1 MGDSADMFDNIAI
14 FDVEADSLT
23 PTKIHVLSVKDS
35 KGSRSTTSYDNMR
48 KFFSKA
54 KILVGHNII
63 RYDIP
68 AVERLLDIKVN
79 ALLVDTL
86 ALSWYLYPER
96 RLHGLEAWG
105 EEFGVP
111 KPEINDWEN
120 QTIEEYTHRCQED
133 VKINTILWEKMW
145 SYLTRIYDD
154 EETIWSFIRYLS
166 EKMDCAREQERSR
179 WKLDV
184 DRCREELEKLQAVQA
199 ETVAKLVSAMPK
211 VPKYVTKSRPAK
223 PFKKDGTYS
232 ATGANWFALVRR
244 TYPDL
249 EDVEN
254 WIGEI
259 DVWHHDEEGNPNS
272 SIQVKDWLYSF
283 GWKPET
289 FKYDRNKETGDIREI
304 PQINL
309 EHGAGIC
316 HSVSKL
322 YDTNPDFRLLE
333 GLGVL
338 QHRIGLL
345 SGFLRDVS
353 EDGYL
358 QAQINGLT
366 NTLRFKHKTIVN
378 LPKVGKAYGDII
390 RGVLIAPEGMELC
403 GSDMASLEDRL
414 KQHYIYPYDPDY
426 VNEMNRSDY
435 DPHLSL
441 ALLAGAISYEAMQA
455 YINGIDKSIKPIRDI
470 FKNGNY
476 ACQYG
481 AGPPRLALTSDI
493 SLAEAKKV
501 HKAYW
506 DKNWAIKAV
515 AKDQRW
521 RTIDGQMWLQNP
533 INKFWYSLRFEK
545 DIFST
550 LVQGSASY
558 VFDLW
563 VKYIREV
570 RPQLTFQFHD
580 ELGLTI
586 KKGNRDKC
594 TKMIMDAIERVNN
607 ELKLNR
613 ELGCDIQYGDRY
625 SEIH

>member
-1 MGDSADMFDNIAI
+1 MDGLTI
-14 FDVEADSLT
+14 FDIEANGLDDADRIWCLAI
-23 PTKIHVLSVKDS
+23 KNKQGS
-35 KGSRSTTSYDNMR
+35 KYTSSYDNMR

-54 KILVGHNII
+54 KVLVGHNII

-68 AVERLLDIKVN
+68 TLERILEIRID

-86 ALSWYLYPER
+86 ALSWYLYPNR
-96 RLHGLEAWG
+96 IKHGLEEWG

-111 KPEINDWEN
+111 KPEIDNWHDL
-120 QTIEEYTHRCQED
+120 TIEEYIHRCEED

-145 SYLTRIYDD
+145 RDLKSIYED
-154 EETIWSFIRYLS
+154 EESIWNFIRYLS
-166 EKMDCAREQERSR
+166 DKMDCAREQERSK
-179 WKLDV
+179 WKLDI
-184 DRCREELEKLQAVQA
+184 DRCRTELETLQTIQT
-199 ETVAKLVSAMPK
+199 ETLAKLASAMPK
-211 VPKYVTKSRPAK
+211 VKKYVTKSRPAK

-232 ATGANWFALVRR
+232 ATGANWFALVRQ
-244 TYPDL
+244 TYPKL
-249 EDVEN
+249 TEESVIEFN
-254 WIGEI
+254 GEI
-259 DVWHHDEEGNPNS
+259 DVFHHEDEGNPKS
-272 SIQVKDWLYSF
+272 PIQIKDWLYSL

-289 FKYDRNKETGDIREI
+289 FKYDRDKETGDIRKI

-316 HSVSKL
+316 PSVSRL
-322 YDTNPDFRLLE
+322 YSIEPNLVHLE
-333 GLGVL
+333 GLGVVN
-338 QHRIGLL
+338 HRIGLL
-345 SGFLRDVS
+345 SGFLESADG
-353 EDGYL
+353 EGYL
-358 QAQINGLT
+358 KAQIAGLT

-378 LPKVGKAYGDII
+378 LPKVGKPYGDII
-390 RGVLIAPEGMELC
+390 RGVLIAPEGYELC
-403 GSDMASLEDRL
+403 GSDMSSLEDRL

-455 YINGIDKSIKPIRDI
+455 YINGTDKSIKPIRDI

-493 SLAEAKKV
+493 SLAEAEKV

-515 AKDQRW
+515 AKDQRI
-521 RTIDGQMWLQNP
+521 RNVNGQMWLQNP
-533 INKFWYSLRFEK
+533 INKFWYSLRYEK

-563 VKYIREV
+563 VSYIREV
-570 RPQLTFQFHD
+570 RSQLTFQFHD

-594 TKMIMDAIERVNN
+594 TKMIMDAIQRVND

-613 ELGCDIQYGDRY
+613 ELGCEIQYGGRY

>member
-1 MGDSADMFDNIAI
+1 MHEVNI
-14 FDVEADSLT
+14 FDVEADGLT
-23 PTKIHVLSVKDS
+23 PTKIHCLAIKNDRGS
-35 KGSRSTTSYDNMR
+35 KSTTDYENMR
-48 KFFSKA
+48 KFFTKA
-54 KILVGHNII
+54 KVLVGHNII

-68 AVERLLDIKVN
+68 AVERLLDIKID

-96 RLHGLEAWG
+96 NKHGLEEWG
-105 EEFGVP
+105 EELGVA
-111 KPEINDWEN
+111 KPEITDWEN
-120 QTIEEYTHRCQED
+120 LTVEEYIHRCEQD
-133 VKINTILWEKMW
+133 VRINVLLWNKMW
-145 SYLTRIYDD
+145 KYLRKIYDS
-154 EETIWSFIRYLS
+154 EEEIWEFIRYLS

-179 WKLDV
+179 WKLDI
-184 DRCREELEKLQAVQA
+184 DRCSKELEGLLHIQD
-199 ETVAKLVSAMPK
+199 ETVSKLRAAMPK
-211 VPKYVTKSRPAK
+211 VKKYTTRSRPKK
-223 PFKKDGTYS
+223 PFKRDGNYS
-232 ATGANWFALVRR
+232 ELGARWFALVRKHHPELDEEQIKAFDG
-244 TYPDL
+244 TI
-249 EDVEN
+249 DVE
-254 WIGEI
+254 
-259 DVWHHDEEGNPNS
+259 VSEEDGNPNS
-272 SIQVKDWLYSF
+272 PIQVKDWLYSH

-289 FKYDRNKETGDIREI
+289 FKYVRDKETGDTKAI

-316 HSVSKL
+316 PSVSKL
-322 YDTNPDFRLLE
+322 YGTCPDFELLE
-333 GLGVL
+333 GIGIV

-345 SGFLRDVS
+345 NGFMRDVDT
-353 EDGYL
+353 DGYL
-358 QAQINGLT
+358 QAQIAGLT

-378 LPKVGKAYGDII
+378 LPKVGKAYGDVI
-390 RGVLIAPEGMELC
+390 RGVLVAPEGYELC
-403 GSDMASLEDRL
+403 GSDMSSLEDRL

-441 ALLAGAISYEAMQA
+441 AVLARAITTEQMQA
-455 YINGIDKSIKPIRDI
+455 YINGTDKSIKPIRDI

-506 DKNWAIKAV
+506 DKNWAIKKV
-515 AKDQRW
+515 AEDQRV
-521 RTIDGQMWLQNP
+521 RTVEGQMWLQNP
-533 INKFWYSLRFEK
+533 INKFWYSLRYEK

-563 VKYIREV
+563 VSTFRKT
-570 RPQLTFQFHD
+570 RPQLTGQFHD
-580 ELGLTI
+580 EVVLCVRKASGVREKAEALLRT
-586 KKGNRDKC
+586 
-594 TKMIMDAIERVNN
+594 AIATVN
-607 ELKLNR
+607 EQLKLNR
-613 ELGCDIQYGDRY
+613 ELDIDVQFGDRY